1 MDFENFC
8 KKNVTK
14 QDSVKEVDNHNF
26 DELINKYKGKSKEEL
41 LSELMKVAS
50 TEKSKG
56 NLSRTQ
62 LENIFSTLS
71 PYLSESEK
79 QNLKNLI
86 KMIG

>member
-14 QDSVKEVDNHNF
+14 QDSVKEVDSHNF

-56 NLSRTQ
+56 NLSRIQ